1 MITYIIK
8 KYLQKD
14 IVTQNAEGRVT
25 TLFKILQERKKPNK
39 MKTYL
44 ILKMI
49 YSNLY

>member
-25 TLFKILQERKKPNK
+25 TLLQERKKPNK